1 MNLLPTG
8 TATAWRMLEQHDHNS
23 DTLTY
28 VFEGSLSAPQGP
40 AYLAE
45 QLRQDGAAS
54 SLGAALSMAQEA
66 ELTYGWLY
74 LNEDT
79 DSECVLDEV
88 APWLD
93 LSIQV
98 QVLVA
103 KVAVND

>member
-8 TATAWRMLEQHDHNS
+8 TATAWRMLEEQNHNS
-23 DTLTY
+23 NVLTY

-54 SLGAALSMAQEA
+54 NLGAALSMAEEA
-66 ELTYGWLY
+66 ELFYGWLY

-79 DSECVLDEV
+79 DTEFVLDEV

-93 LSIQV
+93 SPV
-98 QVLVA
+98 SVLVA
-103 KVAVND
+103 KVTTND

>member
-8 TATAWRMLEQHDHNS
+8 TATAWRMLEEQDHDS
-23 DTLTY
+23 KVLTY
-28 VFEGSLSAPQGP
+28 IFEGSLSAPQGP

-45 QLRQDGAAS
+45 QLRQDGAAP
-54 SLGAALSMAQEA
+54 SLGAALSMAETA

-79 DSECVLDEV
+79 DMEFVLDEV

-93 LSIQV
+93 SPV
-98 QVLVA
+98 SVLIA
-103 KVAVND
+103 KVNTDD